1 MDPPKAFETH
11 VVRAAKSERWDA
23 RVVRALESASAM
35 PGARVR
41 FHVLPDA
48 GHWLHVDNP
57 DGLRALVA
65 PELVRLG
72 KELREYS
79 RRRAS

>member
-1 MDPPKAFETH
+1 M
-11 VVRAAKSERWDA
+11 VRAARSERWDDG
-23 RVVRALESASAM
+23 VVRALESASAA

-41 FHVLPDA
+41 FHVLRDA

-57 DGLRALVA
+57 DGLRALIA

-72 KELREYS
+72 KELREYGES
-79 RRRAS
+79 